1 MIVLGTRILR
11 KSRSMTRKSH
21 SSEPSRIRWKH
32 FSEQTSKTLSEM
44 HKLHLLKHLPD
55 WLEVFRSFR
64 KFSEQ
69 GVGQR
74 LKQMYELRKFT
85 KDPVTAAKQV
95 LTLIQKKRN
104 VWYGTVGISL
114 PRKQE
119 SKPDSLNVKDGKL
132 PEEPPMRK
140 QKLDHKSEG
149 MWVEDYVLRWWQESW
164 SRIDFNHL

>member
-1 MIVLGTRILR
+1 
-11 KSRSMTRKSH
+11 
-21 SSEPSRIRWKH
+21 
-32 FSEQTSKTLSEM
+32 M

-55 WLEVFRSFR
+55 WLEFFRSFR
-64 KFSEQ
+64 KFREQ
-69 GVGQR
+69 GVEGIGQR

-140 QKLDHKSEG
+140 QELDHKSEG
-149 MWVEDYVLRWWQESW
+149 M
-164 SRIDFNHL
+164 

>member
-1 MIVLGTRILR
+1 
-11 KSRSMTRKSH
+11 MTRKSH

-55 WLEVFRSFR
+55 WLEFFRSFR
-64 KFSEQ
+64 KFREQ
-69 GVGQR
+69 GVEGIGQR

-119 SKPDSLNVKDGKL
+119 ANLIVWTWKMASYPRNRRWENKNSITSLRGCELKIMFWDDDKNPDL
-132 PEEPPMRK
+132 
-140 QKLDHKSEG
+140 
-149 MWVEDYVLRWWQESW
+149 ES
-164 SRIDFNHL
+164 SSTICKIASAY